1 MIKSY
6 IVTLVS
12 LLVLDGFWIGVIAKN
27 FYHKYLGFIFAEKFV
42 LWPAGI
48 FYLLYAFGIVFFVV
62 TPALE
67 AKSIGMA
74 LMRGALLGL
83 IAYATYD
90 LTNQATISKWP
101 VIITV
106 VDIIWGAFVTMLVS
120 GITYY
125 VISKI

>member
-1 MIKSY
+1 MKSY
-6 IVTLVS
+6 IITLLS
-12 LLVLDGFWIGVIAKN
+12 LLVLDLTWLGLIAKG
-27 FYHKYLGFIFAEKFV
+27 FYQKYLGFIFAEKFV

-62 TPALE
+62 NSALE

-90 LTNQATISKWP
+90 LTNQATIAKWP
-101 VIITV
+101 VTITI
-106 VDIIWGAFVTMLVS
+106 VDIIWGVSATALV
-120 GITYY
+120 G
-125 VISKI
+125 VISYYLVTKI